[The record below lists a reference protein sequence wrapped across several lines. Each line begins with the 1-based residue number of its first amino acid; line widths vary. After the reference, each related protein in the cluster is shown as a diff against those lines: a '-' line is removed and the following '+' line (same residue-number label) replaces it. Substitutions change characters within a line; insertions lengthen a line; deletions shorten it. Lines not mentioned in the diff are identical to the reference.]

1 MSFKAFFFF
10 NPVLQA
16 LSFKR
21 KNLVHKHFFYNI
33 LFYITMLLLLSL
45 HLFLF
50 FLPFDVFLFFYYF
63 KNFFWI

>member
-21 KNLVHKHFFYNI
+21 KNLVHKHFFLQYFVLHYNAVI
-33 LFYITMLLLLSL
+33 TVVAFVFVLFA
-45 HLFLF
+45 
-50 FLPFDVFLFFYYF
+50 V
-63 KNFFWI
+63 